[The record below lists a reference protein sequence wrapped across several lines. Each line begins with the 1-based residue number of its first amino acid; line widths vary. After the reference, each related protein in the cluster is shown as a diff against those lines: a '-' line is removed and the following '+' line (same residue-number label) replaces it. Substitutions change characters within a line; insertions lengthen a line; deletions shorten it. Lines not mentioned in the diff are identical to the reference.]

1 MPLALVT
8 QAMSEMITTRIANL
22 ESTLSTQMQQSADWR
37 RASEKRDDD
46 AIASMREL
54 RSDIHQ
60 LSVSFNSFQNA
71 VAQEFSVIK
80 KDISSV
86 KDEVA
91 DMREDVVARTA
102 VQKVVVWA
110 ITTLGAFSALI
121 AAVISHFWQN
131 KQ

>member
-1 MPLALVT
+1 
-8 QAMSEMITTRIANL
+8 MSEMITTRIANL
-22 ESTLSTQMQQSADWR
+22 ESTLSTQMQQSAEWR

-91 DMREDVVARTA
+91 DMREDVAARTA

-121 AAVISHFWQN
+121 AAVLSHFWQS

>member
-1 MPLALVT
+1 
-8 QAMSEMITTRIANL
+8 MSEMITTRIANL
-22 ESTLSTQMQQSADWR
+22 ESTLSTQMQQSAEWR

-91 DMREDVVARTA
+91 DMREDVAARTA

-121 AAVISHFWQN
+121 AAVLSHFWQN

>member
-1 MPLALVT
+1 
-8 QAMSEMITTRIANL
+8 MITTRIANL
-22 ESTLSTQMQQSADWR
+22 EGTLSTQMQQSADWR

-91 DMREDVVARTA
+91 DMREDVAARTA

-121 AAVISHFWQN
+121 AAVLSHFWQN

>member
-22 ESTLSTQMQQSADWR
+22 ESTLSTQMQQSAEWR

-91 DMREDVVARTA
+91 DMREDVAARTA

-121 AAVISHFWQN
+121 AAVLSHFWQN